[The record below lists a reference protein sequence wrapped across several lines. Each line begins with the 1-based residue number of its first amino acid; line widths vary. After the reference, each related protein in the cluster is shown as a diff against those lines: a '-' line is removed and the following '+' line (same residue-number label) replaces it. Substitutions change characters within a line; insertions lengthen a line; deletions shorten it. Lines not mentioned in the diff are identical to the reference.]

1 MNAFTIR
8 VIVAVVLGLI
18 LVYQARHAAPGSYR
32 RRSFALATLGITLF
46 MVVNVLIALGM
57 HFNTALITLIVLGMV
72 LLGASLV
79 LIFLAWQRGEMREQ
93 IERVRQAI
101 TEERAR
107 REER

>member
-32 RRSFALATLGITLF
+32 RRSFALAVPGIALF
-46 MVVNVLIALGM
+46 MVVNALIAFGMTLNAVLMTLIGLGM
-57 HFNTALITLIVLGMV
+57 
-72 LLGASLV
+72 LLLAASLV

-93 IERVRQAI
+93 VERMRQSIA
-101 TEERAR
+101 EERAR
-107 REER
+107 RKDQ